1 MTFAGHLRRT
11 ILPLVVITI
20 IGVAVAPL
28 SSPTT
33 STTGSDRLE
42 FREFMEPRLLVLLD
56 SAEEVE
62 AMVEERSRNV
72 VALRAEAS
80 RIEALVSEIDEYLL
94 GTEVPASMAG
104 VVQHYRLGTDLILTA
119 IDGAWN
125 ALQSFDFSVVPGLIP
140 IFSEGTD
147 HVELAI
153 STLHDLQDAGSSYTG
168 SGGT

>member
-1 MTFAGHLRRT
+1 
-11 ILPLVVITI
+11 
-20 IGVAVAPL
+20 
-28 SSPTT
+28 
-33 STTGSDRLE
+33 
-42 FREFMEPRLLVLLD
+42 
-56 SAEEVE
+56 
-62 AMVEERSRNV
+62 
-72 VALRAEAS
+72 
-80 RIEALVSEIDEYLL
+80 
-94 GTEVPASMAG
+94 MAG

-147 HVELAI
+147 HVESAI